1 MGKKNTSTQ
10 QQSSNQA
17 INIKTTATLRDIRS
31 VATSAQTR
39 SKAAPGRAAWA
50 VAVQGAPPQIM
61 ESTRARKKRR
71 RHHHR
76 LRMSAK
82 LHLQDLD
89 DLAKSGV
96 RLDRNRERSRR
107 WGGGPGLSPA
117 RPRRSGARH
126 TGQDQALQ
134 HPRMTRRASPSRQL
148 REAVSAGGRGRNRQ
162 TCRPSSS
169 SGHKATE
176 WGEER
181 VERGLK
187 RKDIVYCEKDGLYKK
202 EGALQQNTGTQEGA
216 LQQTTGTQEAPQEQ
230 GNRQSST
237 SRLEFEALL
246 QFSLLRLE
254 GLKARLLPGGP
265 QSSVSSR
272 GSEFGQATD
281 EVRSYFQT
289 AYDKI
294 VDMLRVSKCLG
305 RNPREAPNKGINMVA
320 VCLVFYVIWC
330 TYQKLIK
337 NDSNID

>member
-1 MGKKNTSTQ
+1 M
-10 QQSSNQA
+10 
-17 INIKTTATLRDIRS
+17 
-31 VATSAQTR
+31 
-39 SKAAPGRAAWA
+39 
-50 VAVQGAPPQIM
+50 
-61 ESTRARKKRR
+61 
-71 RHHHR
+71 
-76 LRMSAK
+76 
-82 LHLQDLD
+82 
-89 DLAKSGV
+89 
-96 RLDRNRERSRR
+96 
-107 WGGGPGLSPA
+107 
-117 RPRRSGARH
+117 
-126 TGQDQALQ
+126 
-134 HPRMTRRASPSRQL
+134 QL

-216 LQQTTGTQEAPQEQ
+216 LQQNTGTQEGALQQNTGTQEAPQEQ
-230 GNRQSST
+230 GSRQSST
-237 SRLEFEALL
+237 SRLEFANEEPTEPQALL

-265 QSSVSSR
+265 QSPVSSS

-281 EVRSYFQT
+281 EVRSIFQK
-289 AYDKI
+289 AYDNI
-294 VDMLRVSKCLG
+294 ALVERVSKCLG

-337 NDSNID
+337 NESNID

>member
-1 MGKKNTSTQ
+1 
-10 QQSSNQA
+10 
-17 INIKTTATLRDIRS
+17 
-31 VATSAQTR
+31 
-39 SKAAPGRAAWA
+39 
-50 VAVQGAPPQIM
+50 
-61 ESTRARKKRR
+61 
-71 RHHHR
+71 
-76 LRMSAK
+76 MSAK

-96 RLDRNRERSRR
+96 RLDRNRERSRP
-107 WGGGPGLSPA
+107 WGERPGLSPV
-117 RPRRSGARH
+117 RPRRSGARR
-126 TGQDQALQ
+126 TCQDQALQ
-134 HPRMTRRASPSRQL
+134 HPRMTRRASPSMQL
-148 REAVSAGGRGRNRQ
+148 REAASAGGRGRNRQ

-216 LQQTTGTQEAPQEQ
+216 LQQNTGTQEAPQEQ
-230 GNRQSST
+230 GSRQSST
-237 SRLEFEALL
+237 SRLEFANEEPTEPQALL

-265 QSSVSSR
+265 QSPVSSS

-281 EVRSYFQT
+281 EVRSNFQM
-289 AYDKI
+289 AYDNI
-294 VDMLRVSKCLG
+294 VLVERVSKCLD

-337 NDSNID
+337 NESNID

>member
-1 MGKKNTSTQ
+1 
-10 QQSSNQA
+10 
-17 INIKTTATLRDIRS
+17 
-31 VATSAQTR
+31 
-39 SKAAPGRAAWA
+39 
-50 VAVQGAPPQIM
+50 
-61 ESTRARKKRR
+61 
-71 RHHHR
+71 
-76 LRMSAK
+76 MSAK

-96 RLDRNRERSRR
+96 RLDRNRERSRP
-107 WGGGPGLSPA
+107 WGERPGLSPV
-117 RPRRSGARH
+117 RPRRSGARR
-126 TGQDQALQ
+126 TCQDQALQ
-134 HPRMTRRASPSRQL
+134 HPRMTRRASPSMQL
-148 REAVSAGGRGRNRQ
+148 REAASAGGRGRNRQ

-216 LQQTTGTQEAPQEQ
+216 LQQNTGTQEGALQQNTGTQEAPQEQ
-230 GNRQSST
+230 GSRQSST
-237 SRLEFEALL
+237 SRLEFANEEPTDPQALL

-265 QSSVSSR
+265 QSRVSSS

-281 EVRSYFQT
+281 EVRSNFQM
-289 AYDKI
+289 AYDNI
-294 VDMLRVSKCLG
+294 VLVERVSKCLG

-337 NDSNID
+337 NESNID

>member
-1 MGKKNTSTQ
+1 
-10 QQSSNQA
+10 
-17 INIKTTATLRDIRS
+17 
-31 VATSAQTR
+31 
-39 SKAAPGRAAWA
+39 
-50 VAVQGAPPQIM
+50 
-61 ESTRARKKRR
+61 
-71 RHHHR
+71 
-76 LRMSAK
+76 MSAK

-96 RLDRNRERSRR
+96 RLDRNRERSRP
-107 WGGGPGLSPA
+107 WGERPGLSPV
-117 RPRRSGARH
+117 RPRRSGARR
-126 TGQDQALQ
+126 TCQDQALQ
-134 HPRMTRRASPSRQL
+134 HPRMTRRASPSMQL
-148 REAVSAGGRGRNRQ
+148 REAASAGGRGRNRQ

-216 LQQTTGTQEAPQEQ
+216 LQQNTGTQEGALQQNTGTQEAPQEQ
-230 GNRQSST
+230 GSRQSST
-237 SRLEFEALL
+237 SRLEFANEEPTEPQALL

-265 QSSVSSR
+265 QSPVSSS

-281 EVRSYFQT
+281 EVRSIFQK
-289 AYDKI
+289 AYDNI
-294 VDMLRVSKCLG
+294 ALVERVSKCLG

-337 NDSNID
+337 NESNID